1 VNESGLEIT
10 QPGCQELDGAQ
21 VLSLSRSR
29 YYEYDQDGQWQ
40 SDPGYDLSRIMRQN
54 VIIEAMMAKAKSTYN
69 PLALQS
75 LISSVKSSIAI
86 DDKLTLGMMYD
97 LVERYHAFSPSNL
110 QTWSLPTTP
119 QRGTP
124 AGDVELVS
132 TAPSNSYVT
141 TITQFLGAA
150 PEPTTTPPLDE
161 YGDPIVVPTAV
172 PAGGSAT
179 STSTAQK
186 GSPTTT
192 TPVGATPALP
202 PYDPTLC

>member
-1 VNESGLEIT
+1 
-10 QPGCQELDGAQ
+10 
-21 VLSLSRSR
+21 
-29 YYEYDQDGQWQ
+29 
-40 SDPGYDLSRIMRQN
+40 

-110 QTWSLPTTP
+110 QTWSLPTVP

-124 AGDVELVS
+124 AGDVELVG
-132 TAPSNSYVT
+132 TAPSNNYVA
-141 TITQFLGAA
+141 TIAQFLGAA
-150 PEPTTTPPLDE
+150 PEPTITPPLDE
-161 YGDPIVVPTAV
+161 YGHPIVVPTTV
-172 PAGGSAT
+172 PTGVPGTTTGTAT
-179 STSTAQK
+179 S
-186 GSPTTT
+186 GSHT
-192 TPVGATPALP
+192 TPAPPPASSPLP